1 MKKKKDTEDIVI
13 DIISYGFMALFAL
26 MTLLPFANIVAKA
39 FSSEAAVV
47 SGKVGIV
54 PIGFQLDTMKYVL
67 SDAQFLNSFSV
78 SVLITVIGTVA
89 GVAFTAASAYPLSKR
104 HLPGMKFLTL
114 IFVFTMIFNGG
125 MIPTYL
131 LVRNLHLINT
141 VWAMILPGLIGIYN
155 LLIVKS
161 FYESLPESLEESAR
175 LDGASNLCILLKIV
189 LPLSKSTL
197 ATITLF
203 IAVTIWNDYMT
214 SMLYI
219 TKASLKPLQLY
230 LRDIVTEAANTATT
244 IGGAGANTEELMNV
258 PAEGVRAA
266 TIIAATV
273 PILCVYPFLQKY
285 FIKGVMI
292 GSVKG

>member
-1 MKKKKDTEDIVI
+1 
-13 DIISYGFMALFAL
+13 
-26 MTLLPFANIVAKA
+26 
-39 FSSEAAVV
+39 
-47 SGKVGIV
+47 
-54 PIGFQLDTMKYVL
+54 
-67 SDAQFLNSFSV
+67 
-78 SVLITVIGTVA
+78 
-89 GVAFTAASAYPLSKR
+89 
-104 HLPGMKFLTL
+104 
-114 IFVFTMIFNGG
+114 
-125 MIPTYL
+125 
-131 LVRNLHLINT
+131 
-141 VWAMILPGLIGIYN
+141 MILPGLIGIYN